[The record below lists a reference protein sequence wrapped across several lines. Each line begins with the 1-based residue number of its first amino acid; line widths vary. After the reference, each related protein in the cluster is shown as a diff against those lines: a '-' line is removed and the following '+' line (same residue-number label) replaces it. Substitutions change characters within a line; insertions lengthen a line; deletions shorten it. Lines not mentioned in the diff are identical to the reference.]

1 MGYSTQNYM
10 FIKRWL
16 GCCKGGGRRIKRE
29 TRRDR
34 FLTYVRERAYSTGA
48 LITMTLT
55 QFDKVTQIRCMQAAA
70 AAAYSWP
77 WSDEMLSVTTPDT
90 GRVSEL
96 TYSW

>member
-1 MGYSTQNYM
+1 MKNKEKYVV
-10 FIKRWL
+10 KRERCNGLFYTNNLYVHKTLTRLMW
-16 GCCKGGGRRIKRE
+16 GGGRRIKRE

-70 AAAYSWP
+70 AAAYS
-77 WSDEMLSVTTPDT
+77 
-90 GRVSEL
+90 
-96 TYSW
+96 